1 MQRRPKIPSIL
12 SAVQFLFHFQ
22 MIEQRA
28 IDMSQPDSIPTFN
41 FPTWIETSHLMG
53 MLRGI
58 ERESLRMQSNG
69 YLSQSD
75 HPIALGS
82 ALTHPHITTDYSEA
96 LMEFITPPLGSIAEA
111 LTYLRNIHTVVNQ
124 NLAEGEKL
132 WPLSMPCM
140 LDDEEEKIRLAE
152 YGSSNIGRFKTLYR
166 RGLGL
171 RYGRRMQTIS
181 GVHYNIS
188 FPEHLFAELQQ
199 HETDN
204 VFKAMSP
211 QDYRSH
217 RYLGLIRNF
226 IRFTPLVVYLIG
238 SSPSVCKCF
247 MTGREHHLL
256 PLVRG
261 TLFAPYATALRM
273 GRFGYQNSAQKQ
285 LGIHYNS
292 LSAYVEDLQKA
303 VHSPYPEFSRL
314 GLNDAQGEALQIN
327 DHVLQ
332 IENEYYSLVR
342 PKQVPQADETPSQ
355 ALANRGIAYV
365 ELRAVDV
372 NPYTPIGIDEH
383 TAAFLEV
390 LALYCLL
397 KDSPELWEKEQTQ
410 IDRNHAE
417 VVNRGRA
424 PNASILEG
432 EQQYALADWA
442 SQHLN
447 AMQEV
452 AVLLDQM
459 TEQQLYSSALQ
470 LMQSRVD
477 DVDST
482 PSSQV
487 IQDTVKYGGTW
498 AFGSHLAHLHQDRYQ
513 QHTLNPEIITYFEQL
528 AQSSLQ
534 QQHQLEQDH
543 HIQFETY
550 LEKFR

>member
-1 MQRRPKIPSIL
+1 
-12 SAVQFLFHFQ
+12 
-22 MIEQRA
+22 
-28 IDMSQPDSIPTFN
+28 MSQPDSIPNFN
-41 FPTWIETSHLMG
+41 FPTWIEASHLMG

-96 LMEFITPPLGSIAEA
+96 LMEFITPPLTSITEA
-111 LTYLRNIHTVVNQ
+111 LSYLRNIHTVVNQ
-124 NLAEGEKL
+124 HLAEGEKL

-140 LDDEEEKIRLAE
+140 LDDQEEKIRLAE

-181 GVHYNIS
+181 GVHYNVS
-188 FPEHLFAELQQ
+188 FPDQLFAELQL
-199 HETDN
+199 HETDE

-211 QDYRSH
+211 QDYHSH

-226 IRFTPLVVYLIG
+226 IRFTPLVAYLIG

-292 LSAYVEDLQKA
+292 LEAYVEELQKA
-303 VHSPYPEFSRL
+303 VNSPYPEFSRL
-314 GLNDAQGEALQIN
+314 GLNDEKGEALQIN

-342 PKQVPQADETPSQ
+342 PKQVPQGNETPSQ

-372 NPYTPIGIDEH
+372 NPYSAIGIDEH

-397 KDSPELWEKEQTQ
+397 KDSPELWETEQAQ
-410 IDRNHAE
+410 IDRNHTE

-424 PNASILEG
+424 PNASIHEG

-442 SQHLN
+442 TQHLH
-447 AMQEV
+447 AMQPV

-459 TEQQLYSSALQ
+459 SQQQLYSSALQ
-470 LMQSRVD
+470 LMQTRVD
-477 DVDST
+477 DVDRT

-498 AFGSHLAHLHQDRYQ
+498 AFGSHQAHLHQHSYQ
-513 QHTLNPEIITYFEQL
+513 QHTLNSEIIDYFEQL
-528 AQSSLQ
+528 AQTSLQ
-534 QQHQLEQDH
+534 QQQQLEQDH
-543 HIQFETY
+543 DIQFETY